1 MDRFARTLPPSLG
14 KNFGGFVVGLLV
26 IGWAQA
32 GPLEELKSLSP
43 LPPIDVARLKGGEIV
58 TQRGADGD
66 FSRGISLES
75 CYFIPAPVATVGA
88 KLLHWD
94 PTKHPGMETRLYRE
108 YEMASA
114 HEAFQKL
121 RLTASVTNDRW
132 LLDHTYAI
140 ADGAAGGDL
149 HLTASEVELIRT
161 GVPKKGAASA
171 QAREAQASH
180 VWGEILRRRSEDLAR
195 GGISAVA
202 PYGADQSISPGSE
215 FRGLL
220 TLNPAAAKHFRPI
233 LGARPLLANRSAAAD
248 EAVGY
253 WETAQVRGHTTLQ
266 LGVFAARK
274 TSDSWQLVDCVY
286 YPTDTYFMVLDLFQ
300 LWPVDGGTVV
310 WQVGFVSAPFRSYLG
325 GADRYI
331 AGKQMTGETIRTIKA
346 FRAGF
351 EKRR

>member
-1 MDRFARTLPPSLG
+1 MDRFALTLPRSLG
-14 KNFGGFVVGLLV
+14 KGLGGFAVSLLA
-26 IGWAQA
+26 IAGAQA
-32 GPLEELKSLSP
+32 DPLQELKSLSH
-43 LPPIDVARLKGGEIV
+43 LPPVDLARLKSGEIV
-58 TQRGADGD
+58 TRRGAEGD

-88 KLLHWD
+88 RLLHWD
-94 PTKHPGMETRLYRE
+94 PTKHPEMETRLYRE
-108 YEMASA
+108 YEMASSR
-114 HEAFQKL
+114 EAFQKL

-140 ADGAAGGDL
+140 ADGGAAGDL
-149 HLTASEVELIRT
+149 HLTASEVELIGK

-171 QAREAQASH
+171 QTREAQANA
-180 VWGEILRRRSEDLAR
+180 VWGEILRRRSDDLAK

-220 TLNPAAAKHFRPI
+220 TLNPAATKHFRPI
-233 LGARPLLANRSAAAD
+233 LGAGPLLANGPAAAD

-266 LGVFAARK
+266 LGVFAARN
-274 TSDSWQLVDCVY
+274 SGDSWQLVDCVY

-300 LWPVDGGTVV
+300 LWPADGGTVV
-310 WQVGFVSAPFRSYLG
+310 WQLGFVSAPFRSYLG

-331 AGKQMTGETIRTIKA
+331 AGKQMTGETIQTIKA
-346 FRAGF
+346 FRGDF